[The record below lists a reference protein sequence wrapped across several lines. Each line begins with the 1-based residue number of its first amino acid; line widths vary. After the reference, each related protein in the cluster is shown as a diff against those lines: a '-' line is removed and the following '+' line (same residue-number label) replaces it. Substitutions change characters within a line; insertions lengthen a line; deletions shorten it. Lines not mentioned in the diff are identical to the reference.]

1 MKNLMDFC
9 IGTCVFI
16 PLGFGILLGEDA
28 LGGFIGTPT
37 LGIFTDYANFDWS
50 ISYLT
55 WCSVRQRQPSYPE
68 QWQNVPNSYLIV
80 FIPQ

>member
-1 MKNLMDFC
+1 MYVTAAAPDATASAATPPDELIMQ
-9 IGTCVFI
+9 
-16 PLGFGILLGEDA
+16 ILTGPIL
-28 LGGFIGTPT
+28 
-37 LGIFTDYANFDWS
+37 
-50 ISYLT
+50 YLT